1 MTKDYNQ
8 DCGKTFSRIEFAT
21 FYRILPILMAS
32 ITGNYNYNTIRTG
45 AIVMNINQRGEM
57 RAEKLKCN
65 FLGLFYYQ
73 REHV

>member
-1 MTKDYNQ
+1 
-8 DCGKTFSRIEFAT
+8 
-21 FYRILPILMAS
+21 MAS